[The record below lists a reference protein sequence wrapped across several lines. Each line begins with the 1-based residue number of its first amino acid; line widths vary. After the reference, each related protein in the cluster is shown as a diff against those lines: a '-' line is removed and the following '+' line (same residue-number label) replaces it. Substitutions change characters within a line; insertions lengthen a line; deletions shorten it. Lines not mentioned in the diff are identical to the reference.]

1 MFEELAQAPSTSSV
15 RTLVSQAVAELHLGR
30 TEEAQAALDQAIKK
44 EPNFAEAIANLL
56 VLSVITGK
64 DATDVTK
71 YVSLDSSL
79 RLLDFTNFCTA
90 H

>member
-1 MFEELAQAPSTSSV
+1 M
-15 RTLVSQAVAELHLGR
+15 AELHLGR
-30 TEEAQAALDQAIKK
+30 TEEAQAALDQAMKK

-71 YVSLDSSL
+71 YV
-79 RLLDFTNFCTA
+79 FP
-90 H
+90 

>member
-1 MFEELAQAPSTSSV
+1 M

-30 TEEAQAALDQAIKK
+30 TEEAQAALDQAMQK
-44 EPNFAEAIANLL
+44 EPQFAEAIANLL

-71 YVSLDSSL
+71 YVIGFPVPVPCVLTRRQYPEERGCATSALD
-79 RLLDFTNFCTA
+79 
-90 H
+90 